1 MRVCACDHTGY
12 AIARLKLGDYHY
24 YGYGT
29 AVDYEVAASHYQ
41 VASDTLHNA
50 QATFNLGYMHE
61 HGLGLKKVWHL
72 PAYGCVQ
79 GTCRYIWEVAQL
91 SLRKHALVT
100 VFSKTHGD
108 GNKMTILKP
117 NCSARLSPLDDQ
129 MMKL

>member
-1 MRVCACDHTGY
+1 MDLVKVTNIVTCRIVTCACVCDHTGY

-61 HGLGLKKVWHL
+61 HGLGLKKV
-72 PAYGCVQ
+72 
-79 GTCRYIWEVAQL
+79 
-91 SLRKHALVT
+91 
-100 VFSKTHGD
+100 
-108 GNKMTILKP
+108 
-117 NCSARLSPLDDQ
+117 
-129 MMKL
+129 